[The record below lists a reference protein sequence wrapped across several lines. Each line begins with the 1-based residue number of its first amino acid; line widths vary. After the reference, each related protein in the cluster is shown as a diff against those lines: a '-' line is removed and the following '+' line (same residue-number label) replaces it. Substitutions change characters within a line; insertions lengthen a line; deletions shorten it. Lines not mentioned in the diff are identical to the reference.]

1 MVSFLKRFF
10 RRQQERMRYFPVRVR
25 SRRCGEILETR
36 IDLHNDL
43 AVRYDERGQVT
54 GYYVRKLLQGSGRNR
69 CFDTVEVEL
78 FFDARRQLVDR
89 QVHGGT
95 FVDEEPKAETQN

>member
-54 GYYVRKLLQGSGRNR
+54 GY
-69 CFDTVEVEL
+69 
-78 FFDARRQLVDR
+78 
-89 QVHGGT
+89 
-95 FVDEEPKAETQN
+95 